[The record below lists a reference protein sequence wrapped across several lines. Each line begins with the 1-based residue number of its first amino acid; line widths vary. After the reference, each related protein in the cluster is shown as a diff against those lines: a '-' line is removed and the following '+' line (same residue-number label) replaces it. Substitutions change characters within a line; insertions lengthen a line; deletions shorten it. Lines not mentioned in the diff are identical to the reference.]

1 MGGVPVTRRNLLHK
15 WSVYALGLLLVW
27 VLDAYILPR
36 YPVFGI
42 SPMLLPLAAAAV
54 AVLEGA
60 HAGAGFGM
68 GVGLLWALAYP
79 GGYGSRVFL
88 LSLMGMASGA
98 LCQYALSQSLAGC
111 MLCAAGVVALLD
123 LQQIFRLLLADLADL
138 PALLQVAAP
147 EWLLTML
154 WTPVIYVIFR
164 AIFRRVGG
172 TKLA

>member
-1 MGGVPVTRRNLLHK
+1 MTRRDLMHK
-15 WSVYALGLLLVW
+15 WLIYTLGLVPIWL
-27 VLDAYILPR
+27 LDAYILPR
-36 YPVFGI
+36 FPLLGTTPV
-42 SPMLLPLAAAAV
+42 LLPAAVVAV

-60 HAGAGFGM
+60 HAGAGFGL

-88 LSLMGMASGA
+88 LSLMGMASGT

-123 LQQIFRLLLADLADL
+123 LQQILRLLLADLADL
-138 PALLQVAAP
+138 PALLQVAGP

-154 WTPVIYVIFR
+154 WTPILYFLFR

>member
-1 MGGVPVTRRNLLHK
+1 MTRRDLIHK
-15 WSVYALGLLLVW
+15 WLVYALALVPLW
-27 VLDAYILPR
+27 VLDSMVLPR
-36 YPVFGI
+36 FPVLGVT
-42 SPMLLPLAAAAV
+42 PVLLPAAV
-54 AVLEGA
+54 VAVSVLEGA
-60 HAGAGFGM
+60 HGGAGFGL
-68 GVGLLWALAYP
+68 GAGLLWALAYP

-88 LSLMGMASGA
+88 LSLAGLVCGA
-98 LCQYALSQSLAGC
+98 LCQYVLSQSLAGC

-123 LQQIFRLLLADLADL
+123 LQQILRLLLADLADL

-154 WTPVIYVIFR
+154 WTPVLYLIFR

>member
-1 MGGVPVTRRNLLHK
+1 MTRRDQIHK
-15 WSVYALGLLLVW
+15 WFVYALALVPVWLLDEF
-27 VLDAYILPR
+27 VLNRVPL
-36 YPVFGI
+36 FGVV
-42 SPMLLPLAAAAV
+42 PMLLPLTVVAV

-60 HAGAGFGM
+60 HAGSGFGL

-88 LSLMGMASGA
+88 LSLIGMASGA

-111 MLCAAGVVALLD
+111 LLCAAGAVALLD
-123 LQQIFRLLLADLADL
+123 LQQILRLLLADLADL
-138 PALLQVAAP
+138 PALLQVAGP
-147 EWLLTML
+147 EWLLSMV
-154 WTPVIYVIFR
+154 WTPIVYALFR

>member
-1 MGGVPVTRRNLLHK
+1 MTTKDFSIK
-15 WSVYALGLLLVW
+15 WLAYALALLPVWFAQAFLVNRFP
-27 VLDAYILPR
+27 L
-36 YPVFGI
+36 FGVVP
-42 SPMLLPLAAAAV
+42 SLLPLAAVAV

-138 PALLQVAAP
+138 PALLQVAVP